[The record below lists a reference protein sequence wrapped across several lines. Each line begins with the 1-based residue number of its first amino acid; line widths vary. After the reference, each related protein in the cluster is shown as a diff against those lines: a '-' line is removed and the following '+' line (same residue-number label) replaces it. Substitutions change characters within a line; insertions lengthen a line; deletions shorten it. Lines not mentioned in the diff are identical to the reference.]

1 MNQKEFL
8 SWIESNSQWIIDKF
22 ENLENYE
29 NNNDDLKVGDIIIY
43 SSSIGTSKLQ
53 PLNIHLI
60 EDINIYNRHTNQEWV
75 SYFFQ
80 TGYIK
85 RDKSKFSNKKLIIHK
100 PLSGQPYKDSK
111 FTYLMEIQMQKGYVV
126 GNISKKPFLNW
137 SQETPWE
144 KLS

>member
-60 EDINIYNRHTNQEWV
+60 EDINI
-75 SYFFQ
+75 
-80 TGYIK
+80 
-85 RDKSKFSNKKLIIHK
+85 
-100 PLSGQPYKDSK
+100 
-111 FTYLMEIQMQKGYVV
+111 
-126 GNISKKPFLNW
+126 
-137 SQETPWE
+137 
-144 KLS
+144 